1 MKRNWMI
8 ALVVLVVV
16 AGYFFMQ
23 QQAPQPPKEEPVKE
37 APTPTPEAP
46 KAEEPKAEEP
56 KAEEPKAEEPK
67 AAEETVKIGYLAALT
82 GDWAAYGQTEEKTA
96 RLAVDEINA
105 KGGVLGKKLELVVYD
120 FRTRAEDAVNA
131 VRRMIEEDKVVA
143 IVGANGSGINIATAP
158 IVNRL
163 GVSQIE
169 IGRAHV

>member
-23 QQAPQPPKEEPVKE
+23 QQAPAAPKEEPVKE
-37 APTPTPEAP
+37 SPTPTPEAP
-46 KAEEPKAEEP
+46 RLKSQKAEEP

-67 AAEETVKIGYLAALT
+67 AAEETVRSAILPALT

-105 KGGVLGKKLELVVYD
+105 KGGVLGKE
-120 FRTRAEDAVNA
+120 
-131 VRRMIEEDKVVA
+131 
-143 IVGANGSGINIATAP
+143 VGA
-158 IVNRL
+158 RCL
-163 GVSQIE
+163 
-169 IGRAHV
+169 